1 MSEFWR
7 RYKKSPS
14 AVIGLFLIS
23 IFILI
28 VIFGPNVAPYSPSAF
43 KSPAFNPPDSQNLM
57 GTDDLGRDIFSR
69 VLYGARVSLI
79 IGFLSALLSTLVGV
93 IVGSFSGYY
102 GGRID
107 DLLTRLT
114 EFFQVLPKFFLAL
127 IIVALFGSGIVNVVL
142 VIAVLSWPSTARL
155 VRAEFLYLKELEFI
169 EAARSIGAGSLSIMF
184 NEILPNA
191 IHVAIVNMSM
201 QAASSILIEAGL
213 SFLGLSDPNVISWGY
228 MLRNAQDFYTYAWW
242 MAIFPGFAIFLTV
255 LSFNLIGEGLNDALN
270 PMLKEK

>member
-14 AVIGLFLIS
+14 AIIGLFLIS

-43 KSPAFNPPDSQNLM
+43 KSPAFNPPNSKNLM

-79 IGFLSALLSTLVGV
+79 IGFLSALLSTVVGV

-127 IIVALFGSGIVNVVL
+127 IIVALFGSGIINVVL

-169 EAARSIGAGSLSIMF
+169 EAARSLGAGSLSIIF